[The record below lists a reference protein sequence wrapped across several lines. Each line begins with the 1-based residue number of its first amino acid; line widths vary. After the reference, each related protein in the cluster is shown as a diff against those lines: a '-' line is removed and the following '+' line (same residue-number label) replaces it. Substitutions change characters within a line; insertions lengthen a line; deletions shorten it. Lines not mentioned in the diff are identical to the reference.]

1 MHCCL
6 AASVCLLYWQ
16 QSCTC
21 HGISTGME
29 PTNNQSAQLGREGE
43 NLAVAHLR
51 ENGYEIV
58 ERNWRF
64 GKLEIDIIARKGNVL
79 SIVEVKTRSGDY
91 FGEPEDGVTKA
102 KERFLATAADHYIIS
117 RNLDVEVRYDIIS
130 IVIHNGRHELKM
142 IEDAF
147 YPYM

>member
-1 MHCCL
+1 
-6 AASVCLLYWQ
+6 
-16 QSCTC
+16 
-21 HGISTGME
+21 ME
-29 PTNNQSAQLGREGE
+29 PINNQSAQLGREGE
-43 NLAVAHLR
+43 MLAVAHLR

>member
-1 MHCCL
+1 
-6 AASVCLLYWQ
+6 
-16 QSCTC
+16 
-21 HGISTGME
+21 ME
-29 PTNNQSAQLGREGE
+29 PINNQSAQLGREGE
-43 NLAVAHLR
+43 ILAVAHLR

>member
-1 MHCCL
+1 
-6 AASVCLLYWQ
+6 
-16 QSCTC
+16 
-21 HGISTGME
+21 ME
-29 PTNNQSAQLGREGE
+29 QKNNQSAQLGREGE
-43 NLAVAHLR
+43 ILAVAHLR

>member
-1 MHCCL
+1 
-6 AASVCLLYWQ
+6 
-16 QSCTC
+16 
-21 HGISTGME
+21 ME

-102 KERFLATAADHYIIS
+102 KERFLATAADHYIFS

>member
-1 MHCCL
+1 
-6 AASVCLLYWQ
+6 
-16 QSCTC
+16 
-21 HGISTGME
+21 ME
-29 PTNNQSAQLGREGE
+29 PINNQSAQLGREGE
-43 NLAVAHLR
+43 ILAVAHLR

-102 KERFLATAADHYIIS
+102 KERFLTTAADHYIIS

>member
-1 MHCCL
+1 
-6 AASVCLLYWQ
+6 
-16 QSCTC
+16 
-21 HGISTGME
+21 ME
-29 PTNNQSAQLGREGE
+29 PTNNQSAQLGRDGE

>member
-1 MHCCL
+1 
-6 AASVCLLYWQ
+6 
-16 QSCTC
+16 
-21 HGISTGME
+21 ME

-51 ENGYEIV
+51 ENGFEIV

>member
-1 MHCCL
+1 
-6 AASVCLLYWQ
+6 
-16 QSCTC
+16 
-21 HGISTGME
+21 ME

-117 RNLDVEVRYDIIS
+117 RNLDVGVRYDIIS